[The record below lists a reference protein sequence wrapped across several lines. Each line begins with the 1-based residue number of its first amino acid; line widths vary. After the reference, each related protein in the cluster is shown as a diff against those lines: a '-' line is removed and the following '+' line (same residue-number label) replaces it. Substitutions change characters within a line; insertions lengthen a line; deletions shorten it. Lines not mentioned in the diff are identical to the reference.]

1 VIRNALSI
9 DVEGFLES
17 NLESFPPGTPPS
29 DPRREAEEIRANV
42 EETLALLDR
51 YGVRATF
58 FFLGT
63 VAEHSPDVVSMVAG
77 LGHEVASHG
86 YVHRRLFGSDRLE
99 FARNI
104 KTSKERL
111 EDLAGSD
118 VAGFRAP
125 EFSITPKTLW
135 ALDVLREAGFGYDSS
150 IYPIGFHDVYGMR
163 DAPTSPYRLSNGLVE
178 FPLATARMFGARI
191 PVGGGG
197 YFRLYPVSMT
207 RALLRRINSRGD
219 PAMFYLH
226 PYEIGST
233 VPHVGGL
240 SPYRRFR
247 HYYNLGRGE
256 RRLGRLLESFAFAPA
271 IEVLSDL
278 PLSAV

>member
-1 VIRNALSI
+1 
-9 DVEGFLES
+9 
-17 NLESFPPGTPPS
+17 
-29 DPRREAEEIRANV
+29 
-42 EETLALLDR
+42 
-51 YGVRATF
+51 
-58 FFLGT
+58 
-63 VAEHSPDVVSMVAG
+63 VAG

-86 YVHRRLFGSDRLE
+86 DVHRRLFGSDRLE

-104 KTSKERL
+104 KASKARL
-111 EDLAGSD
+111 EDLAGRE

-125 EFSITPKTLW
+125 EFSVTPKTLW
-135 ALDVLREAGFGYDSS
+135 ALDVLREAGFVYDSS
-150 IYPIGFHDVYGMR
+150 VYPIRFHDVYGMP
-163 DAPTSPYRLSNGLVE
+163 DAPTSPYLLSNGLVE
-178 FPLATARMFGARI
+178 FPLATARMFGARV

-207 RALLRRINSRGD
+207 RALLRRINDRGD

-233 VPHVGGL
+233 VPRVDGL

-247 HYYNLGRGE
+247 HYYNIDRGRH
-256 RRLGRLLESFAFAPA
+256 RLARLLESFAFAPA